1 MAIVAQSARRA
12 AGSAAA
18 LTLFGTTTARLV
30 PMVSVAGSRLPAML
44 ASPTWHARLTSMAAA
59 PAAGGSVCGAEE
71 PPAAGGDSKENKE
84 NKEAVSYWSV
94 APTRVVKEDGAS
106 WKWSCFRVRAE
117 GYAMRSATPRL
128 ELFLYIFCSTCFMC
142 CSFRSS

>member
-59 PAAGGSVCGAEE
+59 PAAGGSVGAEE
-71 PPAAGGDSKENKE
+71 PAAAGDSKEK
-84 NKEAVSYWSV
+84 KEAASYWSV
-94 APTRVVKEDGAS
+94 APTRVIKEDGAS
-106 WKWSCFRVRAE
+106 WKWSCFRVRCHEMGHASSFS
-117 GYAMRSATPRL
+117 YT
-128 ELFLYIFCSTCFMC
+128 FCSTCFMC
-142 CSFRSS
+142 CSFPSY